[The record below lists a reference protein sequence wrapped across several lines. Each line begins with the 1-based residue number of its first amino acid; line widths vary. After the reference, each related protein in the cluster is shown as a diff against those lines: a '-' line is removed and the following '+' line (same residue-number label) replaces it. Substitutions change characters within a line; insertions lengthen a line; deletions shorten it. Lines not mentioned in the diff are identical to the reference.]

1 MSERERERGRYNSGC
16 NRELVFDRERGI
28 EAVFEQRWVCENR
41 NMREREREIEKERE
55 RGRECVYEFWLNI
68 EVLSQSVSR

>member
-41 NMREREREIEKERE
+41 NMREREREREQYKRLRKRERE
-55 RGRECVYEFWLNI
+55 GGNA
-68 EVLSQSVSR
+68 SMSSG